1 MDKYN
6 IVLELIEHP
15 DKYTPEQAR
24 QILADPE
31 TRQIYNLLC
40 KTESAFKA
48 AEEISDETVEEEWHS
63 FSGKHFRRRFR
74 FPLTGNRAASI
85 AIIALTSLAAVAIG
99 VALTMNVAERTP
111 NPAENSASQ
120 IAAIDVTANDTV
132 TKKPIEGDPAAEPV
146 IFEDET
152 LENILKAVGSAY
164 GIETVYRNADAA
176 GLHLYYKFDPSLP
189 LTEIVEQLNTFEQI
203 NIRIDGNTLI
213 ID

>member
-1 MDKYN
+1 MDRYY

-15 DKYTPEQAR
+15 DKYTPDEVR

-31 TRQIYNLLC
+31 AREIYNLLC

-48 AEEISDETVEEEWHS
+48 TEEISDDAVAEEWHS
-63 FSGKHFRRRFR
+63 FSGKHFRRRFH
-74 FPLTGNRAASI
+74 FPLSGNRAASI

-99 VALTMNVAERTP
+99 VALTMKVAERTP
-111 NPAENSASQ
+111 DPAEYSSSQ
-120 IAAIDVTANDTV
+120 IAAIDVTSNDTV
-132 TKKPIEGDPAAEPV
+132 TKKQIEGDPAAEPV
-146 IFEDET
+146 LFEDET
-152 LENILKAVGSAY
+152 LANILKAVGATY
-164 GIETVYRNADAA
+164 GTEVNYRNADAA